1 VSSWR
6 NFSHVKQ
13 EVEKLFDYPQQFAR
27 DMLDRIAH
35 ALRRRVVG
43 YRISVAP

>member
-13 EVEKLFDYPQQFAR
+13 KVEKLFDHSQQFAR
-27 DMLDRIAH
+27 DMLDRIEH
-35 ALRRRVVG
+35 ALRRRVVS
-43 YRISVAP
+43 YHISVTP